1 VYERVKEGHD
11 SLDLTNKTKSMR
23 SRQMNTTTIL
33 YVGIDVSKNK
43 SDICIKDQL
52 GNDLIQRFKIAN
64 NKADLG
70 KLYETIESIKC
81 RTPEKSDVVFGMEA
95 TGIYSL
101 PLYSA
106 LKRDGHKVK
115 LYNPIQTNGFRKM
128 NIRKTRTDPID
139 SAIIA
144 DMLRYSEP
152 PQVSDV
158 KDFNLYQLRE
168 LVRIRHRLIEKQTQ
182 CKVQLVRNIDT
193 IWPEYESVMKTVFGT
208 TSIAILKKYTVPSKV
223 RVKPCEEFYKF
234 VKKMSRSKI
243 SHQKAEEIYNHA
255 GNILT
260 IPELDSVIT
269 VEIKILIRQLEL
281 YEEQVESV
289 ELKIDQ
295 SMNLIDS
302 KIMSIPGI
310 GDILGAIILGE
321 IGNVDRFSSAKKL
334 IAFAGLDPAVS
345 QSGRF
350 QNTSGRISK
359 RGSPLL
365 RQALFLAANVARQ
378 NDDNLKR
385 FYDKKRS
392 EGKHHFSALN
402 AVAAKILRIVYWVLK
417 NNKEYQIQPN

>member
-1 VYERVKEGHD
+1 VYERMDEGHD

-106 LKRDGHKVK
+106 LKRDGYRVK

-128 NIRKTRTDPID
+128 NIRKTKTDPID

-144 DMLRYSEP
+144 DMLRHSEP
-152 PQVSDV
+152 PQVSELQDL
-158 KDFNLYQLRE
+158 NLYQLRE
-168 LVRIRHRLIEKQTQ
+168 LGRIRHRLIEKQTL

-193 IWPEYESVMKTVFGT
+193 VWPDYESVMKRVLGAA
-208 TSIAILKKYTVPSKV
+208 SIAILKKYSVPSKV
-223 RVKPCEEFYKF
+223 RAKSFEEFYEL
-234 VKKMSRSKI
+234 VKKASRSKI

-260 IPELDSVIT
+260 IPELDSIIT
-269 VEIKILIRQLEL
+269 IEIKTLIKQLEL
-281 YEEQVESV
+281 YEEQVNSV
-289 ELKIDQ
+289 EIKIDQ
-295 SMNLIDS
+295 SMNRIDS

-310 GDILGAIILGE
+310 GDTLGPIILGE
-321 IGNVDRFSSAKKL
+321 IGNIDRFSNVKKL
-334 IAFAGLDPAVS
+334 IAFAGLDPVVS

-350 QNTSGRISK
+350 QNTSGHISK

-365 RQALFLAANVARQ
+365 RQALFLAANMARQ

-385 FYDKKRS
+385 FYDKKRT

-402 AVAAKILRIVYWVLK
+402 AVAAKLLRIVYWVLK
-417 NNKEYQIQPN
+417 NKKEYQTQVN